1 MTDVS
6 MTDVSMTD
14 ISMTDDSMTDDSTV
28 LTELRNIKEIIV
40 EKDYEIR
47 VLWVS
52 IFAFPII
59 VSLCS
64 IALSV
69 YISNECFV

>member
-1 MTDVS
+1 MTEF
-6 MTDVSMTD
+6 
-14 ISMTDDSMTDDSTV
+14 SMTDDSTI

-52 IFAFPII
+52 IFAFPLI

-64 IALSV
+64 VALSV
-69 YISNECFV
+69 YLTSALFELKMSIVT

>member
-1 MTDVS
+1 MTEF
-6 MTDVSMTD
+6 
-14 ISMTDDSMTDDSTV
+14 SMTDDSTI

-40 EKDYEIR
+40 EKEYEIR

-52 IFAFPII
+52 IFAFPLI

-64 IALSV
+64 VALSV
-69 YISNECFV
+69 YLTSALFELKMPIVT

>member
-1 MTDVS
+1 
-6 MTDVSMTD
+6 MTD
-14 ISMTDDSMTDDSTV
+14 ISMTDDSTV
-28 LTELRNIKEIIV
+28 LTELRNIKEITV

-52 IFAFPII
+52 IFAFPIM

-64 IALSV
+64 VALSV
-69 YISNECFV
+69 YLTSALFELKMSIIT

>member
-1 MTDVS
+1 
-6 MTDVSMTD
+6 MTD
-14 ISMTDDSMTDDSTV
+14 ISMTDDSTV

-52 IFAFPII
+52 IFAFPIM

-64 IALSV
+64 VALSV
-69 YISNECFV
+69 YLMSALFELKMSIIT